1 MNEAGLLA
9 CPKLDFLPAPTHRD
23 SGFADR
29 AIEMDLQLRGQ
40 LRILSSITGFPFN
53 P

>member
-9 CPKLDFLPAPTHRD
+9 CPKLDFLPVPREQI
-23 SGFADR
+23 SGFAGR

-40 LRILSSITGFPFN
+40 LRINHRIPF
-53 P
+53 